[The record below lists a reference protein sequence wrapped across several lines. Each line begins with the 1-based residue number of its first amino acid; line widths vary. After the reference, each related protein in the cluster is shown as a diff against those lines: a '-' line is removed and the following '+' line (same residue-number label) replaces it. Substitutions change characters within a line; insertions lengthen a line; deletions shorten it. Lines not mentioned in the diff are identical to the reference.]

1 MSFYWDNYMETISS
15 ARPENTVVVL
25 TARGIE
31 KMLEEGG
38 SQAWVLDAKRARQC
52 EYVLCVQNRGP
63 TDDWGNATAPHHSA
77 FMVGRLKEVVPSA
90 LEDCEKRS
98 MLVFSEYA
106 EIDLPN
112 SWPGHR
118 NPVFY
123 GNLKDL
129 LDLDPSELNFEP
141 MPPREHATR
150 STEKGLTIAEAKDR
164 LAKTFGVSP
173 SDIEITIRG

>member
-1 MSFYWDNYMETISS
+1 MDTISGP
-15 ARPENTVVVL
+15 RVEDTIVVL

-31 KMLEEGG
+31 KILEEGG

-52 EYVLCVQNRGP
+52 EYVLCVQNRGF
-63 TDDWGNATAPHHSA
+63 TDDWGSATAPHHSA

-90 LEDCEKRS
+90 LEDCEKRW
-98 MLVFSEYA
+98 MLVFLEYA

-123 GNLKDL
+123 GSLRDL
-129 LDLDPSELNFEP
+129 LNLEPSELSFES
-141 MPPREHATR
+141 MPPREHLFR
-150 STEKGLTIAEAKDR
+150 SHDKGLSIAEAKER